1 MAKIA
6 VYSGNSYCMEV
17 IRGYINNAETKFGM
31 KNQTAY
37 FESVDM
43 LEWDME
49 TSGMFDLVIVH
60 RSWEIAGLL
69 RRKYQEINLMMV
81 ALGMSRKMYEVQ
93 PCYQVYEP
101 MSETDFMRVFMSA
114 VGGIEKSPC
123 FVFSTGWVKYRLN
136 VHEIM
141 YFESDKR
148 KVNIKGLYGDYSFY
162 GNMRDLS
169 ERIKKLYTG
178 FVRVHSSYIV
188 NIEYV
193 RGYSSRQITL
203 LDGTRIGIN
212 DKWRPEVMDNIAET
226 EMASIRHI
234 STILC

>member
-69 RRKYQEINLMMV
+69 RRKYREINLMMV

-114 VGGIEKSPC
+114 VGLLLNLSKSC
-123 FVFSTGWVKYRLN
+123 VEG
-136 VHEIM
+136 
-141 YFESDKR
+141 
-148 KVNIKGLYGDYSFY
+148 
-162 GNMRDLS
+162 
-169 ERIKKLYTG
+169 
-178 FVRVHSSYIV
+178 
-188 NIEYV
+188 
-193 RGYSSRQITL
+193 SRQRRYGRGHKVRRNT
-203 LDGTRIGIN
+203 
-212 DKWRPEVMDNIAET
+212 
-226 EMASIRHI
+226 
-234 STILC
+234 

>member
-1 MAKIA
+1 
-6 VYSGNSYCMEV
+6 
-17 IRGYINNAETKFGM
+17 
-31 KNQTAY
+31 
-37 FESVDM
+37 
-43 LEWDME
+43 
-49 TSGMFDLVIVH
+49 
-60 RSWEIAGLL
+60 
-69 RRKYQEINLMMV
+69 
-81 ALGMSRKMYEVQ
+81 
-93 PCYQVYEP
+93 
-101 MSETDFMRVFMSA
+101 
-114 VGGIEKSPC
+114 
-123 FVFSTGWVKYRLN
+123 VKYRLN

>member
-37 FESVDM
+37 FETVDM

-69 RRKYQEINLMMV
+69 RRKYREINLMMV
-81 ALGMSRKMYEVQ
+81 ALG
-93 PCYQVYEP
+93 

-193 RGYSSRQITL
+193 SGYSSRQITL

>member
-1 MAKIA
+1 MANIA

-17 IRGYINNAETKFGM
+17 IRGYIVDAEMKFGM
-31 KNQTAY
+31 KNQMSY
-37 FESVDM
+37 YESLDM

-60 RSWEIAGLL
+60 RNWEAAGLL
-69 RRKYQEINLMMV
+69 RRKYREINLMMV
-81 ALGMSRKMYEVQ
+81 ALGMSRKMYDVQ

-101 MSETDFMRVFMSA
+101 LSEGDFMRVFMAA

-123 FVFSTGWVKYRLN
+123 FVFSAGWVRYRLN

-162 GNMRDLS
+162 GSMRELS
-169 ERIKKLYTG
+169 EQIKELYTG

-188 NIEYV
+188 NVEYV
-193 RGYSSRQITL
+193 REYSSRQIAL
-203 LDGTRIGIN
+203 LDGTRISVN
-212 DKWRPEVMDNIAET
+212 DKWRPEVLDNIAGPEI
-226 EMASIRHI
+226 ASIRHI

>member
-69 RRKYQEINLMMV
+69 RRKYREINLMMV

-101 MSETDFMRVFMSA
+101 MSETDFMS
-114 VGGIEKSPC
+114 C
-123 FVFSTGWVKYRLN
+123 L
-136 VHEIM
+136 
-141 YFESDKR
+141 
-148 KVNIKGLYGDYSFY
+148 
-162 GNMRDLS
+162 
-169 ERIKKLYTG
+169 LYTSPSP
-178 FVRVHSSYIV
+178 RDCS
-188 NIEYV
+188 
-193 RGYSSRQITL
+193 
-203 LDGTRIGIN
+203 
-212 DKWRPEVMDNIAET
+212 
-226 EMASIRHI
+226 
-234 STILC
+234 